1 MELSEEPWQ
10 KNVIKLQKSLYGLY
24 GLKQSPH
31 CWNEWLNNVLTEF
44 NL

>member
-24 GLKQSPH
+24 GLKDR
-31 CWNEWLNNVLTEF
+31 VLIAGT
-44 NL
+44 NG